1 MLSRDKGRTRNYWR
15 VKLTENDKRLA
26 ANNYE
31 SVPCLET
38 GFSLI
43 ELMIYIALSLVVMTG
58 LYQMLSSNQATYVSG
73 ESKIDVQQNV
83 RLVMDEITRQLR
95 MAGYYP
101 ENFDDDATNNL
112 SDTNPIHIATNSV
125 LALSGDVDGDG
136 TSTIVYFC
144 LDGTTVRR
152 RKDSSGAMSSYT
164 CSQGDILGENIS
176 NLSFAYFDE
185 DNASLPDPPT
195 APYALDDQVAEAVP
209 SFSDRTQR
217 DASRRVVVMITGRQE
232 VLRQATQIYTL
243 TSDVRLRNVN

>member
-1 MLSRDKGRTRNYWR
+1 MLSARSQSQK
-15 VKLTENDKRLA
+15 
-26 ANNYE
+26 
-31 SVPCLET
+31 

-43 ELMIYIALSLVVMTG
+43 ELLIYIALSLVVMTS

-73 ESKIDVQQNV
+73 ESKIDVQQNA
-83 RLVMDEITRQLR
+83 RLVMDEITRHLR
-95 MAGYYP
+95 MTGYYP

-112 SDTNPIHIATNSV
+112 TDTNPIQIATNGA

-152 RKDSSGAMSSYT
+152 RKDASGDLSSYT
-164 CSQGDILGENIS
+164 CGEGDILGENIS
-176 NLSFAYFDE
+176 SLSFAYYDE
-185 DNASLPDPPT
+185 DNVSIPDPAT
-195 APYALDDQVAEAVP
+195 APYELDDQEAEAVP
-209 SFSDRTQR
+209 EFSDMTQR
-217 DASRRVVVMITGRQE
+217 DAIRRVVVTITGRQE